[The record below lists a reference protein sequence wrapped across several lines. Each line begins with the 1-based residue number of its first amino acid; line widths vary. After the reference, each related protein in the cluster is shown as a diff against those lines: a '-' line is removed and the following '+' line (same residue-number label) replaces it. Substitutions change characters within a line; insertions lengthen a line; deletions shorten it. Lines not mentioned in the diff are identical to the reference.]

1 MRGAPKKVTPAEA
14 LERLQSLCARAEHC
28 SWELRVKMR
37 HWGIASDDA
46 DRIIASLEKQSFLD
60 DERFARSFVRDRY
73 RRARWG
79 RLKIRA
85 ALYAK
90 HVPAWLADEAL
101 TEIED
106 DEYQAGLDSVL
117 AAKARALG
125 DEAMTFEGRT
135 KLFRHAASRGYELS
149 LIASRIKDPALWK
162 SLRLKE

>member
-1 MRGAPKKVTPAEA
+1 MRGTPKKVTPTEA
-14 LERLQSLCARAEHC
+14 LTRLQSLCAGAEHC

-37 HWGIASDDA
+37 HWGIHPDDA
-46 DRIIASLEKQSFLD
+46 DRIIASLEKQCFLN
-60 DERFARSFVRDRY
+60 DERFAHSFVRDRY

-90 HVPAWLADEAL
+90 HVPSWMVDEAL

-106 DEYQAGLDSVL
+106 DVYQAILDAVL
-117 AAKARALG
+117 AAQVRVLGEDARSY
-125 DEAMTFEGRT
+125 EGRT

-149 LIASRIKDPALWK
+149 LIASRIKDPAFWK
-162 SLRLKE
+162 SLGERE